1 MEVSYKEVEDA
12 LIQLGFKDMSTTKQF
27 YFVEDKHKAIFKMPL
42 KNASEIVL
50 KAHFAANSYG
60 LWATGVIKD
69 IHTFFNSTKLPAII
83 YPGDRII
90 LKKIKCR
97 FISSL

>member
-12 LIQLGFKDMSTTKQF
+12 LIQLGFKNMSTTNQF
-27 YFVEDKHKAIFKMPL
+27 YFVEDNHKAIFKMPL
-42 KNASEIVL
+42 KKNTDKVL

-69 IHTFFNSTKLPAII
+69 IHDFAKIIERNRINEPIKNNS
-83 YPGDRII
+83 
-90 LKKIKCR
+90 
-97 FISSL
+97 